1 MASFFVK
8 IKPHFCHCNQSAVSL
23 QDSVAFCLHLTCL
36 SSIDCSEVKFSAQ
49 PLLSPL
55 TACWETIQ
63 QHAADWSDLKCTS
76 RTPQC
81 ILMLFGIFVTC
92 AHLKH
97 LPHLFHVAFICKS
110 LPFPL
115 LILTLNRWPCIFPP
129 LEILQQSE
137 IPTLPYI
144 CAQIYMHAFHSFS
157 FTMDE
162 LFLSIQYIFK
172 GGIILVSGHLQLC
185 LFLLTCQLLSHFI
198 QILAFLIKKEN
209 NLLIPCLCS
218 IP

>member
-36 SSIDCSEVKFSAQ
+36 SSIDCSEVKFSAR

-81 ILMLFGIFVTC
+81 ILMLFGNFVTC

-129 LEILQQSE
+129 LEILQQSGE
-137 IPTLPYI
+137 NVL
-144 CAQIYMHAFHSFS
+144 
-157 FTMDE
+157 
-162 LFLSIQYIFK
+162 LFLPS
-172 GGIILVSGHLQLC
+172 LHLCTDLYAC
-185 LFLLTCQLLSHFI
+185 SPLFLLYNGWTLPLHSVHLQRWYNSCLRTSATLFIPSNMSIAFSFHPNFSLSY
-198 QILAFLIKKEN
+198 QKGK
-209 NLLIPCLCS
+209 
-218 IP
+218 

>member
-1 MASFFVK
+1 MYFQDSSVHPHAVWNFCYMCPFKTSPSSISCSFYMQILAIPLVN
-8 IKPHFCHCNQSAVSL
+8 PHFEQMT
-23 QDSVAFCLHLTCL
+23 LHF
-36 SSIDCSEVKFSAQ
+36 SSSGN
-49 PLLSPL
+49 P
-55 TACWETIQ
+55 
-63 QHAADWSDLKCTS
+63 AAIRWKC
-76 RTPQC
+76 P
-81 ILMLFGIFVTC
+81 
-92 AHLKH
+92 
-97 LPHLFHVAFICKS
+97 
-110 LPFPL
+110 PFP
-115 LILTLNRWPCIFPP
+115 TL
-129 LEILQQSE
+129 S
-137 IPTLPYI
+137 YI